1 MTRSR
6 GWPDLRNDSS
16 MPSYRASA
24 TPMSVKPSTATVAP
38 SGMAATACATEAS
51 RTPHPDPPPQGGRE
65 KSPPSQHVP
74 AADVDDL
81 AGDVASLVR
90 GQERDHGGNIGGL
103 PHAAKR
109 DLRHLLL
116 ADRIRDTAGHLR
128 VDKSRADRVHRDLRA
143 GQLFGCRAAQ
153 ADDAGLGCGIIR
165 LANIAHPAGRGN
177 IHDA

>member
-1 MTRSR
+1 RSR

-65 KSPPSQHVP
+65 KSPSSQHVP

-90 GQERDHGGNIGGL
+90 RQESDHGGNIGAL
-103 PHAAKR
+103 PHPPER
-109 DLRHLLL
+109 DLPPLLL
-116 ADRIRDTAGHLR
+116 AARARDTAPR
-128 VDKSRADRVHRDLRA
+128 LRA
-143 GQLFGCRAAQ
+143 HAA
-153 ADDAGLGCGIIR
+153 R
-165 LANIAHPAGRGN
+165 
-177 IHDA
+177 